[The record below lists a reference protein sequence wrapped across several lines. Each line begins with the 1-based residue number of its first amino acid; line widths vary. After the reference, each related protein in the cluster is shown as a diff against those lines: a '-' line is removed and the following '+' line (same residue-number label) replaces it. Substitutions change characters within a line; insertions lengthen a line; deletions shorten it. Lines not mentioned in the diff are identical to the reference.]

1 MSPVSHVS
9 PVRHLLRRSRP
20 TPSDAGGPAMR
31 TPSLRR
37 RLTVVVLVLV
47 AVTLGVLGVTTDVVL
62 RGRLDAQLQQRL
74 LDRAQVAAQLADQ
87 LDPENLAKRL
97 SDGTVS
103 VLVVDKD
110 GNTYVEGPPPGA
122 DPDRVGPAGPGGARS
137 QRPVPTAPVATS
149 TQSQLTEYD
158 DRIEVTREV
167 GDGATLALSA
177 STNEV
182 SRVLDQTRIAL
193 LVGALAVLA
202 LCGLVVRPVVART
215 LRPLDRVTAL
225 ARGIREGDRGS
236 RLRPDRTDT
245 EIGATAHALD
255 DMLDAVEGAESQAL
269 EAERRLRVFL
279 SDAAHE
285 LRTPIAGLQAASE
298 HLLRSNPPR
307 EEREQTLLTLVRESR
322 RAGRLVDDMLLMAR
336 IDRGLDLRPRTV
348 DVTAVAASAVEP
360 RRLRHPEATLV
371 VDGPPVTTEADPDRL
386 AQVVGNL
393 VDNAV
398 RAAGPRGHVTV
409 TVANQTGPDV
419 TGSNQ
424 KPPNQKPPNEKA
436 SNEKPSNETDAG
448 GRAHVVVDVAD
459 DGPGIPPAD
468 RERVFERLVRLDE
481 ARAADGAPSS
491 GGLGAGVGAGLGL
504 AIARG
509 IARAHGGDLVALE
522 PTAGRGALLRL
533 TLPVT
538 STPPRA
544 GGAAVTPA
552 RTTEMLSTPAPTLE
566 TPPTSPVQV

>member
-1 MSPVSHVS
+1 
-9 PVRHLLRRSRP
+9 
-20 TPSDAGGPAMR
+20 MR

-74 LDRAQVAAQLADQ
+74 LDRAQVASQLADQ

-103 VLVVDKD
+103 VLVLAKD
-110 GNTYVEGPPPGA
+110 GTAYVEGPPPGA
-122 DPDRVGPAGPGGARS
+122 DPGRVGPAGPGGGRA
-137 QRPVPTAPVATS
+137 QRPAPTAPPVAAS

-167 GDGATLALSA
+167 GDGATLVLSA
-177 STNEV
+177 STTEV
-182 SRVLDQTRIAL
+182 GRVLDQTRIAL

-225 ARGIREGDRGS
+225 ARAIREGDRGG
-236 RLRPDRTDT
+236 RLRPERTDT

-255 DMLDAVEGAESQAL
+255 GMLDAVEGAESQAL

-336 IDRGLDLRPRTV
+336 IDRGLELRPRAV
-348 DVTAVAASAVEP
+348 DLTAVAASAVEP
-360 RRLRHPEATLV
+360 RRLRHPDATLV
-371 VDGPPVTTEADPDRL
+371 VGGPPLVTQADPDRL

-393 VDNAV
+393 LDNAV
-398 RAAGPRGHVTV
+398 RAAGPRGHVGV
-409 TVANQTGPDV
+409 TV
-419 TGSNQ
+419 
-424 KPPNQKPPNEKA
+424 
-436 SNEKPSNETDAG
+436 SNETDAG
-448 GRAHVVVDVAD
+448 GRALAVADVAD

-481 ARAADGAPSS
+481 ARAVQDATASP
-491 GGLGAGVGAGLGL
+491 GGMGPGVGAGLGL

-522 PTAGRGALLRL
+522 PTTGRGARLRL
-533 TLPVT
+533 TLPLTRQPTAMPDETPTET
-538 STPPRA
+538 STETRSA
-544 GGAAVTPA
+544 
-552 RTTEMLSTPAPTLE
+552 
-566 TPPTSPVQV
+566 TPPTTSSVTNATTTPTVATSPPVPARV